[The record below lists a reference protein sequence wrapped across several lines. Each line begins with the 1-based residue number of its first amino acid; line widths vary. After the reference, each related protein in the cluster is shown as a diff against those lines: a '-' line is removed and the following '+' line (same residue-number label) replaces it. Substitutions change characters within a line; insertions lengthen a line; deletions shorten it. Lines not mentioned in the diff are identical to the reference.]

1 MRVGVI
7 SNGSPDY
14 LIDIVT
20 DGLIRLLGRHQV
32 SLQYNVRGGWGGQY
46 AILLQGFQG
55 PEPFDIRESDVLLGS
70 TRSFPQIEDWM
81 EKSGNRKV
89 AIIDGEDDD
98 RLRPEWVEK
107 ARVYFKREYPKGR
120 SYPKNV
126 LPLPFAAI
134 PEDLPNVTEIVSP
147 VFFMAHGSSPIRG
160 EISEALKRAGYP
172 VPSERVEKA
181 NYNIS
186 LASSLVGIS
195 ARGGG
200 WDTYRY
206 WEVPYFGVTLLS
218 QRLQTV
224 IPDDFTEGRE
234 ALFFSDVH
242 EVPDILKV
250 MLKDPLRTRE
260 MGRLGREKCLQYHL
274 STNRAKTVLEN
285 LS

>member
-55 PEPFDIRESDVLLGS
+55 PEPFDIHEADVMIGS
-70 TRSFPQIEDWM
+70 TRSFPEITAWI
-81 EKSGNRKV
+81 EKSGNRNV

-98 RLRPEWVEK
+98 RLRSEWVEK
-107 ARVYFKREYPKGR
+107 VHVYFKREYLKGC

-134 PEDLPNVTEIVSP
+134 PEALPNITEIVHP
-147 VFFMAHGSSPIRG
+147 VFFMAHGSSLIRG
-160 EISEALKRAGYP
+160 EISNMLRKVGYIA
-172 VPSERVEKA
+172 PSERIEKSD
-181 NYNIS
+181 YNIA

-224 IPDDFTEGRE
+224 IPNDFTEGME
-234 ALFFSDVH
+234 ALFFSDVRQ
-242 EVPDILKV
+242 VPDILKT
-250 MLKDPLRTRE
+250 MLKDPVQARE

-274 STNRAKTVLEN
+274 SMNRAKTVLES